1 MENPLVSVIVPVYNA
16 AAFLPAAVE
25 SILAQT
31 YTSWELI
38 LIDDGSTDASPAIC
52 DTYADANPR
61 IRVIH
66 QPNAGVSAARNAG
79 LRQADGEFIS
89 FVDADDLVAP
99 EYLQHLVTQ
108 QQRTQADLV
117 GTWREFVDANLTPI
131 PRKPT
136 AIDACYTA
144 DNLSQLLRENVHF
157 STVVWGKL
165 YRKSI
170 ITQHQLA
177 FCEELSLGED
187 DLFISCYI
195 SVCNK
200 VVCDSRKLYM
210 YRKHGHSLS
219 DNNPVSWLRQSLHIL
234 ELCHQFVENNR
245 ANVAFFNVFRNRI
258 KYLIIRYLIDTP
270 LTFGQI
276 KTDLHD
282 ICKYADVRQW
292 CREFVLSS
300 RGTYRIYLMLVRYT
314 PFIILPHSIYFLS
327 QINRFR
333 HRVIRTWRS

>member
-79 LRQADGEFIS
+79 LRHADGEFIS

-144 DNLSQLLRENVHF
+144 DGFQILLDKAPDF
-157 STVVWGKL
+157 FTVVWGKL
-165 YRKSI
+165 YRKSLI
-170 ITQHQLA
+170 DKHQITFSELLSRGEDILFLYCFVSVCHKIASDSKKLYFYRKYSSSLSKTNKSSVIEQLLIRHDELIRFADAQHIEA
-177 FCEELSLGED
+177 PHIAKISNNICFDIVANSIRSELSFAQMRQNFTYL
-187 DLFISCYI
+187 
-195 SVCNK
+195 
-200 VVCDSRKLYM
+200 
-210 YRKHGHSLS
+210 HGHRHFLQ
-219 DNNPVSWLRQSLHIL
+219 LCLHKETKLPTLHKIIIYCIL
-234 ELCHQFVENNR
+234 YKPTNKLALCV
-245 ANVAFFNVFRNRI
+245 
-258 KYLIIRYLIDTP
+258 
-270 LTFGQI
+270 
-276 KTDLHD
+276 
-282 ICKYADVRQW
+282 
-292 CREFVLSS
+292 
-300 RGTYRIYLMLVRYT
+300 IYLL
-314 PFIILPHSIYFLS
+314 
-327 QINRFR
+327 
-333 HRVIRTWRS
+333 RTLQRKCRI